1 MRWILSLLLSLLSAC
16 TASFDG
22 ACFECDVDT
31 ECPAGSACVAGLCQ
45 GPSACRM
52 TCGASLSGGGDENFS
67 ISFRVKTA
75 AAAPSAILSQR
86 TRCDATADF
95 WDIQLQATGRLSVE
109 LGGARSYMSLASH
122 AAVNDGVSHAVIVR
136 RSAGILRIFID
147 GVPSGAALAP
157 MPLGTLPALRTASG
171 NPCPAVLALA
181 GQVSDVCLWQ
191 ATPRGL

>member
-1 MRWILSLLLSLLSAC
+1 
-16 TASFDG
+16 
-22 ACFECDVDT
+22 
-31 ECPAGSACVAGLCQ
+31 
-45 GPSACRM
+45 M
-52 TCGASLSGGGDENFS
+52 TCGASLSGASGENFS
-67 ISFRVKTA
+67 IGFRVKTA

-86 TRCDATADF
+86 TSCDATADF

-109 LGGARSYMSLASH
+109 FGGAKSYMSLVSQ
-122 AAVNDGVSHAVIVR
+122 AAVNNGASHAVIVR

-147 GVPSGAALAP
+147 GIPSGVALAP
-157 MPLGTLPALRTASG
+157 MPLGALPALRTASG